1 MSRKKTTTPSEENK
15 RLADEYL
22 KVISKYYEEYL
33 TFFSNNVETGAD
45 IVGETLLKT
54 HRAICNKGFKNID
67 NVTPEEREQK
77 FKDYFFIAAKLNCLT
92 EKKNLAKNKLMYEGC
107 AVLDNV
113 TVSDE
118 DTKRKVSSDYFNDY
132 KIIFLLNTVELNFDV
147 IDYRC
152 FRLYHMLNL
161 TYAKLRE
168 MTGIRNCKE
177 RVVRVNRWLREHITE
192 DEIMECFRDEY
203 PYLAL

>member
-1 MSRKKTTTPSEENK
+1 MPRKTLNPTEENR

-22 KVISKYYEEYL
+22 AVIGKYYDEYL

-54 HRAICNKGFKNID
+54 HRAICNKGFKGIEG
-67 NVTPEEREQK
+67 VTKEEKEQK

-92 EKKNLAKNKLMYEGC
+92 EKKNLSKNKSMFEGC
-107 AVLDNV
+107 AALDNV

-118 DTKRKVSSDYFNDY
+118 DTKRKVSGDYFNDY

-177 RVVRVNRWLREHITE
+177 RVVRVNKWLRENITE
-192 DEIMECFRDEY
+192 EEIMDCFRDEY
-203 PYLAL
+203 PDLAL